1 MGLVLHIEFR
11 RSHTNHKAPC
21 HNSRLYEARFGIE
34 FGPLRSPLTEGITV
48 VSFPPLSNMLKFG
61 G

>member
-1 MGLVLHIEFR
+1 MRDVA
-11 RSHTNHKAPC
+11 SQNY
-21 HNSRLYEARFGIE
+21 NSAMPLGTADSKLELF
-34 FGPLRSPLTEGITV
+34 PLRSPLLRESLL